1 MEGRGRKSGASL
13 SVVPQLSVISR
24 VEPPMGLSA
33 AQTDLW
39 RSVTSVMPADWW
51 NASNVALLAEYVRA
65 VEMVDILAGRIAT
78 AMESEATVGDI
89 KELMKL
95 RDMESR
101 RVMSLATKMRL
112 SQQSSYTD
120 KSADTAKR
128 GAGPARKPWQTEG

>member
-24 VEPPMGLSA
+24 VEPPASLSA
-33 AQTDLW
+33 AQTDIW

-51 NASNVALLAEYVRA
+51 NASNVALLTEYVRA
-65 VEMVDILAGRIAT
+65 VETVDILAGRISV
-78 AMESEATVGDI
+78 AMSGGDVGEI
-89 KELMKL
+89 KELLKM

-101 RVMSLATKMRL
+101 RMTSLATKMRL

-128 GAGPARKPWQTEG
+128 NAGGARKPWLTEG

>member
-1 MEGRGRKSGASL
+1 MEGRGRKSAASL
-13 SVVPQLSVISR
+13 SVVSPLSVIHR
-24 VEPPMGLSA
+24 AEPPCGLTPT
-33 AQTDLW
+33 QVDLW
-39 RSVTSVMPADWW
+39 RAVTSVMPADWW
-51 NASNVALLAEYVRA
+51 NESNVPLLAEYVRA
-65 VEMVDILAGRIAT
+65 VEMVDILAGRISAT
-78 AMESEATVGDI
+78 MAEGTVGDI